1 MIPQVSDQLAFGPFL
16 LLEKTV
22 REQLAAH
29 VSVLSL
35 KQGDVLI
42 EERQVDDDAYLL
54 VEGSV
59 RVVARGREEEQ
70 ERTLALIGAPALVG
84 EMAVVHGQ
92 QRSATVIAD
101 TPCSVLRLPG
111 PELRRLMDEQPLFG
125 SAMRERT
132 DLLLADAFLKRKS
145 PLRDLPAEIV
155 AGLALR
161 LRPRELEPDQLIAG
175 TDDDLYLVRRGAV
188 ERLGD
193 GQRTGPG
200 DFVQRERGERYAAAG
215 ETWLYE
221 LRMADVASE
230 IVRHQERV
238 RGIAA
243 RLGDHAK
250 VRAAPTIIAVR
261 DAELGGSLVRDAVH
275 RAVVSDHVAALI
287 PQLDGKHDIET
298 LIHGSGRT
306 RGEVV
311 EGLAMLIAAGL
322 AELKD

>member
-1 MIPQVSDQLAFGPFL
+1 MPDPLAFGPFL
-16 LLEKTV
+16 LLEKTA
-22 REQLAAH
+22 REELAARAT
-29 VSVLSL
+29 VLSL
-35 KQGDVLI
+35 KRGDVLI
-42 EERQVDDDAYLL
+42 EERQADDDAYLL

-59 RVVARGREEEQ
+59 RVVARGE

-101 TPCSVLRLPG
+101 TPCRVLRLPG
-111 PELRRLMDEQPLFG
+111 SELRQLMDDQPLFA
-125 SAMRERT
+125 SAMHERT

-155 AGLALR
+155 AGLAIR
-161 LRPRELEPDQLIAG
+161 LRPRELEADQLIVG
-175 TDDDLYLVRRGAV
+175 NDDDLYLVRRGAV

-193 GQRTGPG
+193 GERTGPG

-221 LRMADVASE
+221 LRMADVATE
-230 IVRHQERV
+230 ILRHQDRV

-243 RLGDHAK
+243 QLTDRAK
-250 VRAAPTIIAVR
+250 VRAAPTVIAVR
-261 DAELGGSLVRDAVH
+261 DMDMGGALVRDTVH
-275 RAVVSDHVAALI
+275 RAVVSEHVAALL
-287 PQLDGKHDIET
+287 PRLDGKHDVEM
-298 LIHGSGRT
+298 LVHGSGRT
-306 RGEVV
+306 RGEII

>member
-1 MIPQVSDQLAFGPFL
+1 LAFGPFL
-16 LLEKTV
+16 LLDKSA

-29 VSVLSL
+29 ATVLSL
-35 KQGDVLI
+35 KQNDVLI
-42 EERQVDDDAYLL
+42 EERQADEDAYLL

-59 RVVARGREEEQ
+59 RVVARGE
-70 ERTLALIGAPALVG
+70 ERTLALIVAPALVG

-92 QRSATVIAD
+92 RRSATVIAD

-111 PELRRLMDEQPLFG
+111 AELRRLMDEQPLFG
-125 SAMRERT
+125 SAMHERT

-161 LRPRELEPDQLIAG
+161 LRPRELEPDQLIVG
-175 TDDDLYLVRRGAV
+175 SDDDLYLVRRGAV

-193 GQRTGPG
+193 GQRTAAG

-215 ETWLYE
+215 ETWVYE

-230 IVRHQERV
+230 ILRHQERV

-243 RLGDHAK
+243 QLGDRAR
-250 VRAAPTIIAVR
+250 VRAAPTAVAIR
-261 DAELGGSLVRDAVH
+261 DVELGGALVRDAVH
-275 RAVVSDHVAALI
+275 RAVVSEHTAALL
-287 PQLDGKHDIET
+287 PRLDGKHDIET
-298 LIHGSGRT
+298 LVRDSGRT

-322 AELKD
+322 AELRD

>member
-1 MIPQVSDQLAFGPFL
+1 MSDRLAFGPFL
-16 LLEKTV
+16 LLEKSA
-22 REQLAAH
+22 RDQLASHAT
-29 VSVLSL
+29 VLSL

-42 EERQVDDDAYLL
+42 EERQADDDAYLL
-54 VEGSV
+54 IDGSV
-59 RVVARGREEEQ
+59 RVVARGLGEEQ

-92 QRSATVIAD
+92 QRSATVLAD
-101 TPCSVLRLPG
+101 TPCRVLRLPG
-111 PELRRLMDEQPLFG
+111 RELRRLMDEQPLFG
-125 SAMRERT
+125 SAMHERT

-155 AGLALR
+155 AGLAMR
-161 LRPRELEPDQLIAG
+161 LRPRELESDQLLVG
-175 TDDDLYLVRRGAV
+175 NDDDLYLVRRGAV

-221 LRMADVASE
+221 LRMADVATE
-230 IVRHQERV
+230 IMRHQERV

-243 RLGDHAK
+243 QLTDRAR
-250 VRAAPTIIAVR
+250 VRAAPTVIAVR
-261 DAELGGSLVRDAVH
+261 DAELGGALVRDAVH
-275 RAVVSDHVAALI
+275 RAVVSEHIAELL
-287 PQLDGKHDIET
+287 PRLDGKHDVAT
-298 LIHGSGRT
+298 LIHDSGRT

-322 AELKD
+322 AELRG